1 MFPIP
6 NNTINQINPNIFN
19 FNQGISNIPV
29 YNIYQ
34 FQYPLSINDFE
45 TLETLGEG
53 YMVVLLKLDIK
64 KIIILFML

>member
-6 NNTINQINPNIFN
+6 NSAINQINPNIFN
-19 FNQGISNIPV
+19 INQGITNIPV

-45 TLETLGEG
+45 TLETLGKG
-53 YMVVLLKLDIK
+53 VHGCVIK
-64 KIIILFML
+64 ARYKKNKPRSI

>member
-6 NNTINQINPNIFN
+6 NSAINQINPNIFN
-19 FNQGISNIPV
+19 INQGITNIPV